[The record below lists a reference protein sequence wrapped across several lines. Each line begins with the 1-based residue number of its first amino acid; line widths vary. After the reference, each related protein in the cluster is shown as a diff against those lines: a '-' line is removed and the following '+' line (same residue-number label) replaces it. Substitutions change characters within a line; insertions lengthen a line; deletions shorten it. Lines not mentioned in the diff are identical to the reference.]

1 MDTMEKYKEK
11 LKLQNVLFTLG
22 NAVLLE
28 TVLLSDKVSPVTE
41 DSRWADFWVGFI
53 HGAAVALAL
62 AIFMLAMMA
71 RNIRAL
77 KDETALKKRLAKDN
91 DERCAQI
98 IANAR
103 SAAMQTFLLL
113 GLVAIVVAG
122 YFSVTVSLTILGCVV
137 LAGLLS
143 AGFKLYYNKKF

>member
-53 HGAAVALAL
+53 HGAAVALA
-62 AIFMLAMMA
+62 IFMLAMMA

-77 KDETALKKRLAKDN
+77 KDETALKKRMAKDN

-122 YFSVTVSLTILGCVV
+122 YFSVTVSLTIMGCVV